1 MVLEK
6 DTKIF
11 QSKNANTQYIMIS
24 ADIVTDSQYPFKEG
38 DRVRITVDP
47 YRKMIIITS
56 IEEPVIKVTPEGIH
70 IKGKR
75 IEVVKE

>member
-6 DTKIF
+6 ESKIF
-11 QSKNANTQYIMIS
+11 QSKNARTQYIIIP
-24 ADIVTDSQYPFKEG
+24 ADVVSDSQYPFRAG

-47 YRKMIIITS
+47 YHKIMIIAS
-56 IEEPVIKVTPEGIH
+56 IGEPYLRISRESIY

-75 IEVVKE
+75 IEVVEE

>member
-6 DTKIF
+6 ESKVF
-11 QSKNANTQYIMIS
+11 QSKNARTQYIIIP
-24 ADIVTDSQYPFKEG
+24 ADVVSDSQYPFRAG

-47 YRKMIIITS
+47 YHGIMLIAS
-56 IEEPVIKVTPEGIH
+56 IEEPYLKVSRESIY

-75 IEVVKE
+75 IEVVEE

>member
-6 DTKIF
+6 ESRIF
-11 QSKNANTQYIMIS
+11 QSKNARTQYIIIP
-24 ADIVTDSQYPFKEG
+24 ADVVSDSQYPFRAG

-47 YRKMIIITS
+47 YHKIMIIAS
-56 IEEPVIKVTPEGIH
+56 IEEPYLRISRESIY

-75 IEVVKE
+75 IEVVEE